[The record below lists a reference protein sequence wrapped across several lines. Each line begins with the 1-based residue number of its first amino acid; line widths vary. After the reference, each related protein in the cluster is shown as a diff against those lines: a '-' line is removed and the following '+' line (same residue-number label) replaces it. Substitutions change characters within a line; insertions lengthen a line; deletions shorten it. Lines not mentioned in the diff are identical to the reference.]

1 MANRDA
7 KSQGPTLQD
16 PVVQSFLKRGS
27 YQRRQGP
34 RVKTTGPFKTYQKR
48 MLPNHSG
55 QNFAKMTET
64 LNAKSLITASMNQ
77 LSQSFVLRLKSQ
89 DVSNPMGI

>member
-1 MANRDA
+1 M
-7 KSQGPTLQD
+7 QD

-34 RVKTTGPFKTYQKR
+34 RVKTMGPFKTYQKR

-64 LNAKSLITASMNQ
+64 LNAKSLIAASMNQ